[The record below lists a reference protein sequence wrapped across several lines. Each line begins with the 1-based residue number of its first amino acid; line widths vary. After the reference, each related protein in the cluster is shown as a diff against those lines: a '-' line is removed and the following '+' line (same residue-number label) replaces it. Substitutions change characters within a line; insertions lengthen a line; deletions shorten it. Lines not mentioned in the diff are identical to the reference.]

1 MKYLLLT
8 LCLVT
13 SCALTAQSVANNNIG
28 AETYSQPPEELA
40 SLEAMA
46 RADAE
51 MWRVALDIAQITQD
65 TFVPFRDTVL
75 AQYIVY
81 ADLDGNVKYVE
92 DVQVIRMAN
101 RYQRHERP
109 RGLNCLR
116 ILMAV
121 YYLDE

>member
-1 MKYLLLT
+1 MKYLQLLPLLFLAT
-8 LCLVT
+8 F
-13 SCALTAQSVANNNIG
+13 AQAQSVASNNIG
-28 AETYSQPPEELA
+28 AATYVQPPEEIA

-51 MWRVALDIAQITQD
+51 MWRVALDTATVTQD

-116 ILMAV
+116 ILMAA